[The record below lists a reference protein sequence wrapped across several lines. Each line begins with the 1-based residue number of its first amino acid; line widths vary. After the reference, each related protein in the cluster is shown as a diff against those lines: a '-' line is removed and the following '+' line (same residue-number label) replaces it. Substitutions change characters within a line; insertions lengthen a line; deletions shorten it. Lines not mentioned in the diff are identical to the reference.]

1 MEKDFELNGIKL
13 EKEEYKKLLES
24 EIKIKLFAKYVNC
37 KTYSISRKECAE
49 LLGFELERK
58 EGEE

>member
-1 MEKDFELNGIKL
+1 MDEVTLT
-13 EKEEYKKLLES
+13 KEEYRKLLES

>member
-1 MEKDFELNGIKL
+1 MDEIKL
-13 EKEEYKKLLES
+13 TKEEYRKLLES
-24 EIKIKLFAKYVNC
+24 EIKIKMFAKYVNS

-58 EGEE
+58 EGEDNAV